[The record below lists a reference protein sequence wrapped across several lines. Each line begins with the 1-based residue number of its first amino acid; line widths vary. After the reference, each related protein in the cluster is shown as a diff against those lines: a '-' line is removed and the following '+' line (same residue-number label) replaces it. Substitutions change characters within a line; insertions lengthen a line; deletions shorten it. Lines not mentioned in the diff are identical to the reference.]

1 MKGIILH
8 GGHGTR
14 LRPLTHTGPK
24 QLLPIANKP
33 MSEYCLD
40 AIRDC
45 GISDIAII
53 IGGTGSNKVK
63 EYYGDGS
70 KFNVRITYIEQE
82 SPKGIAHAIN
92 LCKEFI
98 GDEKFLVFLGD
109 NIIQKSI
116 NNIARKFESSDNDA
130 LILLCEVENPERFG
144 IADVKDN
151 KITKIMEKP
160 KDPPTNFAVTGIYF
174 LTPKIFDVFARL
186 KPSWRNEL
194 EITDALQIL
203 LEEKN
208 KIAFEMITDYWKDT
222 GTPQDIIHA
231 NMVILKKMTPY
242 FKGKKADDVIIRG
255 NVMVGDETIIGSG
268 VEIEGPAIIGN
279 NCLIDANSR
288 IGPNTSIGNNSKIR
302 KCNIENSIIMSNCEI
317 NLDINIKDSIIALN
331 SDIRTNQENKTE
343 KIFLLG
349 EGTRISL

>member
-1 MKGIILH
+1 
-8 GGHGTR
+8 
-14 LRPLTHTGPK
+14 
-24 QLLPIANKP
+24 
-33 MSEYCLD
+33 
-40 AIRDC
+40 
-45 GISDIAII
+45 
-53 IGGTGSNKVK
+53 
-63 EYYGDGS
+63 
-70 KFNVRITYIEQE
+70 
-82 SPKGIAHAIN
+82 
-92 LCKEFI
+92 
-98 GDEKFLVFLGD
+98 
-109 NIIQKSI
+109 
-116 NNIARKFESSDNDA
+116 
-130 LILLCEVENPERFG
+130 
-144 IADVKDN
+144 
-151 KITKIMEKP
+151 
-160 KDPPTNFAVTGIYF
+160 
-174 LTPKIFDVFARL
+174 
-186 KPSWRNEL
+186 
-194 EITDALQIL
+194 
-203 LEEKN
+203 
-208 KIAFEMITDYWKDT
+208 MITDYWKDT